1 LIHPE
6 KYRRFHL
13 QKKKKGQDLKMK
25 IPKETVMK
33 ILKQNDYKKKER
45 VLLLIKKR

>member
-13 QKKKKGQDLKMK
+13 QKKEKRQDLKMK
-25 IPKETVMK
+25 IPKETVTK
-33 ILKQNDYKKKER
+33 NLKQNDH
-45 VLLLIKKR
+45 KKRERGYCY